1 MFENLTH
8 KLEVIFKKLRSRG
21 RLSESDVNE
30 ALREIRVT
38 LLEADVNFKVV
49 KKFIEQVRTKAIGQ
63 EVLTSLTPGHQMIK
77 IVRDELTLL
86 MAPDSVK
93 GPIKPSCFPY
103 IIFLVGIQGSGKTT
117 TAAKLA
123 LGFKKEGLTP
133 LLVATD
139 VKRPA
144 AEEQLEILAQQIGV
158 GAFRRQ
164 GNEGPIAICQNALQR
179 AHLDKNNPIIV
190 DTAGRFHIDEELMV
204 ELIDLK
210 ENINPQEVLLVADA
224 TTGQEAVNIA
234 STFNEKL
241 GIEGIILTKLDGDA
255 RGGAALSMKEVTGK
269 PIRYIGT
276 GEKLD
281 AIEPFY
287 PDRMTSRIL
296 GMGDILTLIEK
307 TEAAISQEQAREV
320 EKKIREQ
327 RFTLEDFREQLRQ
340 IRNMGP
346 LDQLIGM
353 IPGMGGMNGLHV
365 EEKELVKIEAIIN
378 SMTPQERRNY
388 AIIDGS
394 RRRRIAVGSGTSIQD
409 VNRLLK
415 QFAQTRKLMKKLA
428 QPTKK
433 TKGSFLDLLR

>member
-1 MFENLTH
+1 VFENLAN
-8 KLEVIFKKLRSRG
+8 KLEGIFKKLRSRG

-49 KKFIEQVRTKAIGQ
+49 KRFIEQVRVKAIGQ
-63 EVLTSLTPGHQMIK
+63 DVLKSLTPGQQIIK
-77 IVRDELTLL
+77 IVRDELTML
-86 MAPDSVK
+86 MDPGSLK
-93 GPIKPSCFPY
+93 GPIKPAAFPY

-117 TAAKLA
+117 TVAKLA
-123 LGFKKEGLTP
+123 LNFKKEGFNP

-144 AEEQLEILAQQIGV
+144 AEEQLEILARQIGV

-164 GNEGPIAICQNALQR
+164 GNEGPVAICQNALQR
-179 AHLDKNNPIIV
+179 AQLNKNNPIIV
-190 DTAGRFHIDEELMV
+190 DTAGRFHIDEELMA
-204 ELIDLK
+204 ELIGLK
-210 ENINPQEVLLVADA
+210 NNINPQEVLLVADA

-234 STFNEKL
+234 STFNDRL
-241 GIEGIILTKLDGDA
+241 GIDGIILTKLDGDA

-269 PIRYIGT
+269 PIRYIGI

-287 PDRMTSRIL
+287 PDRLTSRIL

-327 RFTLEDFREQLRQ
+327 SFTLQDFREQLRQ
-340 IRNMGP
+340 IKNMGP
-346 LDQLIGM
+346 IDQLIGM
-353 IPGMGGMNGLHV
+353 IPGMSRMKGLQV

-378 SMTPQERRNY
+378 SMTPHERRNY

-394 RRRRIAVGSGTSIQD
+394 RRRRIATGSGTSSQD

-415 QFAQTRKLMKKLA
+415 QFAQTRKLMKKLV
-428 QPTKK
+428 QPGKK
-433 TKGSFLDLLR
+433 TKGNFLDLFR